1 MKDQVQ
7 HYEVTAS
14 ISEDDGGQMV
24 TLRQEDYSGNGD
36 NYVVSIHQW
45 QLRHICE
52 ELGIMPADR
61 EAART
66 ISTLQRRLLVLA
78 DRISH
83 ISEHLITVTDANHA
97 GLGYEQDYC
106 YATDQMAKEFCFE
119 FRKPTE
125 AVK

>member
-1 MKDQVQ
+1 MTDQVT

-14 ISEDDGGQMV
+14 ISAEDGGQMV

-61 EAART
+61 EAAKT
-66 ISTLQRRLLVLA
+66 IATLQRRLAVLTE
-78 DRISH
+78 RIDH
-83 ISEHLITVTDANHA
+83 LAGYLIEHSDSKHAN
-97 GLGYEQDYC
+97 LSYEQDYAH
-106 YATDQMAKEFCFE
+106 ATYEIAKEFVAE
-119 FRKPTE
+119 FSNPIE
-125 AVK
+125 A